1 MEIFSSGFWL
11 MSVFKAADSSCFV
24 VSEVGYFML
33 IFPPGSRKMDGYYFI
48 ITHLKGNSARYLP
61 EVILTNLVDLLKI

>member
-33 IFPPGSRKMDGYYFI
+33 IFPPGSRKMDGMLFYYN
-48 ITHLKGNSARYLP
+48 TPGKGIQPAICQKSF
-61 EVILTNLVDLLKI
+61 